1 MNNTFT
7 GAFKAE
13 LSLLLSEARAIG
25 LKYIEQERLMHVFDK
40 LSLEYD
46 CTNGL
51 SKELVLA
58 FIEKQPHWKR
68 ATHEYRIFMIRKIA
82 IFLNNH
88 GISAYVCDKGRFMK
102 TEEHFKPYIFSYDE
116 INDILKYAD
125 SEVQKRCH
133 DRNHLFYPVIFR
145 LLYCCGLRI
154 SEALNLKIKNIDF
167 KEGLIQIKN
176 SKNHKDRIIPIPD
189 DLNRR
194 FNEYFQA
201 THKVYHDDDYFFK
214 SPRGGNYKQTTV
226 YHRFRDILFKCGIS
240 HGGRDKGGPRLH
252 DLRHTFCV
260 HSLRQF
266 LKNGVAYEAAFPVL
280 SVYMG
285 HSTLSATGKYMR
297 LTADAFPEIADRL
310 ESMYG
315 NIIPELE
322 VESHETY

>member
-1 MNNTFT
+1 MNNAFT

-25 LKYIEQERLMHVFDK
+25 LKYIEEERLMYVFDK
-40 LSLEYD
+40 LSLGYD

-68 ATHEYRIFMIRKIA
+68 ATQEYRIFMIRKIA
-82 IFLNNH
+82 VFLNNH
-88 GISAYVCDKGRFMK
+88 GISAYVCDKGRLMR
-102 TEEHFKPYIFSYDE
+102 TDEHFKPHIFSYDE
-116 INDILKYAD
+116 INNILKYAD
-125 SEVQKRCH
+125 SEVQKRCN

-154 SEALNLKIKNIDF
+154 SEALNLKIKDIDF

-176 SKNHKDRIIPIPD
+176 SKNHKDRTIPIPD
-189 DLNRR
+189 DLNHR

-201 THKVYHDDDYFFK
+201 VHKIYHDDDFFFK
-214 SPRGGNYKQTTV
+214 SRRGGNYKKTTV
-226 YHRFRDILFKCGIS
+226 YHRFRAILFKCGIS

-266 LKNGVAYEAAFPVL
+266 LRNGVDYNAAFPVL

-285 HSTLSATGKYMR
+285 HSTLSATGKYLR
-297 LTADAFPEIADRL
+297 LTADAFPEIAGKL